1 MLAKRYNTLVYF
13 GQGCFLAYYV
23 IAFRQAGLPLAVIA
37 VANSLFD
44 ITSVVCE
51 LPTSVLFDK
60 WSGRRIMI
68 MGAAARLAGFMCFL
82 VDSSNL
88 GLVVA
93 GELLTGFG
101 SSTETGAASALYVA
115 EQEAREREEGYATR
129 TETKLAELGE
139 AVGLSVIAGGV
150 VGALLYAVS
159 PSLIWVGAGAAY
171 LLAIVTLARMPE
183 MTVAHDEATSLRSL
197 MRDMRRAVAGGVRVP
212 ECWMVVALDVGA
224 MSMAMLWPLLL
235 GNDYGTMWL
244 QLIGLVAMNGGSA
257 LAGRLG
263 RRFES
268 TPGRIVLYLFVDAVG
283 QRRGV
288 AGRVLRARVRARSG
302 DERVLRQGVRAGR
315 ARRARVRDVGRFA
328 AGHPVHRDPAAV
340 GRSAWPVASVACSDA
355 HDAGAA
361 RSDDPRARR
370 APSSVLKP
378 STACG
383 RRGGESRR

>member
-88 GLVVA
+88 WLVVA

-115 EQEAREREEGYATR
+115 EQEAREREEGHATR

-150 VGALLYAVS
+150 AGALLYTVS

-283 QRRGV
+283 LAV
-288 AGRVLRARVRARSG
+288 AAWSGNDAALLAVFFVHVCAHGLAMNVFCGKVYARVAP
-302 DERVLRQGVRAGR
+302 DERASVMSVVSLLATLSIAILQPSVGLLGQSHLSLAAMCTMPVLLVPMIHVLA
-315 ARRARVRDVGRFA
+315 ARRR
-328 AGHPVHRDPAAV
+328 
-340 GRSAWPVASVACSDA
+340 RS
-355 HDAGAA
+355 
-361 RSDDPRARR
+361 
-370 APSSVLKP
+370 
-378 STACG
+378 
-383 RRGGESRR
+383 

>member
-1 MLAKRYNTLVYF
+1 M
-13 GQGCFLAYYV
+13 
-23 IAFRQAGLPLAVIA
+23 
-37 VANSLFD
+37 
-44 ITSVVCE
+44 
-51 LPTSVLFDK
+51 
-60 WSGRRIMI
+60 
-68 MGAAARLAGFMCFL
+68 

-115 EQEAREREEGYATR
+115 EQEARECEEGHATR

-268 TPGRIVLYLFVDAVG
+268 TPGRIVLYVFVDAVG
-283 QRRGV
+283 LAVV
-288 AGRVLRARVRARSG
+288 AWSGNDAALLAVFFVHVCAHGLAMNVFCGKVYARVAP
-302 DERVLRQGVRAGR
+302 DERASVMSVVSLLATLSIAILQPSVGLLGQSHLSLAAMCTMPVLLVPMIHVLA
-315 ARRARVRDVGRFA
+315 ARRR
-328 AGHPVHRDPAAV
+328 
-340 GRSAWPVASVACSDA
+340 RS
-355 HDAGAA
+355 
-361 RSDDPRARR
+361 
-370 APSSVLKP
+370 
-378 STACG
+378 
-383 RRGGESRR
+383 